1 MSSGLEN
8 KNEDEA
14 KDDKQQQEN
23 AFPLSCAL
31 LIPINTI
38 SAVHNL
44 PQQEKCG
51 GGKVMNHGPSSD
63 SELLYC
69 ILHMHCRLFDIV
81 LYRIEQCA
89 LIDD

>member
-1 MSSGLEN
+1 
-8 KNEDEA
+8 
-14 KDDKQQQEN
+14 
-23 AFPLSCAL
+23 
-31 LIPINTI
+31 
-38 SAVHNL
+38 
-44 PQQEKCG
+44 
-51 GGKVMNHGPSSD
+51 MNHGPSSD